1 MEKRT
6 HDYKDTIAEAAEL
19 DNSKSG
25 KFAAERVKRAEAEAA
40 YEALAVTSSMGMLGM
55 EQTTANLLQLELAQ
69 EWRLNTMKYTTPQTT
84 TENITSAISR

>member
-19 DNSKSG
+19 DNAKSG
-25 KFAAERVKRAEAEAA
+25 KFAAERVKRTEAEAA

-69 EWRLNTMKYTTPQTT
+69 ELAFKYD
-84 TENITSAISR
+84 EIYNAADDDEEYHVGD

>member
-19 DNSKSG
+19 DNAKSG

-69 EWRLNTMKYTTPQTT
+69 ELAFKYD
-84 TENITSAISR
+84 EIYNAADDDGKYHVGD

>member
-19 DNSKSG
+19 D

-69 EWRLNTMKYTTPQTT
+69 ELAFKYD
-84 TENITSAISR
+84 EIYNAADDDGEYHVGD

>member
-19 DNSKSG
+19 DNARSG
-25 KFAAERVKRAEAEAA
+25 KYAAERVKRAEAEAA

-69 EWRLNTMKYTTPQTT
+69 ELAFKYDEIYNTADDDGEYHVGD
-84 TENITSAISR
+84 

>member
-6 HDYKDTIAEAAEL
+6 HDYKDTIAESAEL
-19 DNSKSG
+19 DNAKSG

-69 EWRLNTMKYTTPQTT
+69 ELAFKYD
-84 TENITSAISR
+84 EIYNAADDDGEYHVGD